1 MFEVVRHDEFS
12 PLKNATGVD
21 SPTTVKSSLLAQH
34 HRWAMAAG
42 ATLLD
47 GSGNTIPPTARS
59 GEKVLKCTLYGNRMP
74 FYGGQLNM
82 WQEKHRWNH

>member
-21 SPTTVKSSLLAQH
+21 SPTTVKNSLLAQH
-34 HRWAMAAG
+34 SRWAMDAS

-47 GSGNTIPPTARS
+47 ESGNTIPPTARS
-59 GEKVLKCTLYGNRMP
+59 GENRMP
-74 FYGGQLNM
+74 FYGRQLDT
-82 WQEKHRWNH
+82 WQEKHRWNQ